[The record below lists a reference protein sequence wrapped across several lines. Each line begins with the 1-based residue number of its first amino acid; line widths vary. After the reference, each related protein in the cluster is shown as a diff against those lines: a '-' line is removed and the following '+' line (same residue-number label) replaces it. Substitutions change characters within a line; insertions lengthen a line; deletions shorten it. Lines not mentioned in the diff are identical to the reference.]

1 MNVFNSAIKRIV
13 TVSEKRSAELFGGSL
28 FPMYPAI
35 TAEGKKV
42 NSNTALK
49 ISAFYCGVNNI
60 ANDVALLPKSI
71 YRETDSIRERQ
82 RNHPV
87 DYLVHDEPNT
97 QMTAF
102 VFWFTMVVCLLLK
115 GKMVALIKRASSG
128 YPESLTFWHPDD
140 VSIIEFEDNLYYI
153 HKGKTYM
160 ASDVFH
166 IPNFTLDGINGRSVI
181 QYAADNMGMSIAADQ
196 FGTNSYTDKGIVYGV
211 AESDQKINDLG
222 AKNITTMFSN
232 AMNSNSKHKIAVFD
246 EGLKFRSLTLTPGES
261 EFIKAKATGVEDIAR
276 WLNIPLH
283 KLHAPGEGGYNFLV
297 QMSIAYLQ
305 SAIMPIGEKI
315 KQESQ
320 RKLLSKRERV
330 AGHYLYINYKKLLEV
345 DPETRAKY
353 YKDMYFIGAK
363 SPNEIRKLE
372 DDNPRDGGDEFFQM
386 SNMLTQEQAAQVFS
400 Q

>member
-1 MNVFNSAIKRIV
+1 MNVFNSALKRIV

-35 TAEGKKV
+35 TQEGKKV
-42 NSNTALK
+42 NANTALK
-49 ISAFYCGVNNI
+49 ISAFFCGVNNI

-71 YRETDSIRERQ
+71 FRETDSIRQRQ

-87 DYLVHDEPNT
+87 DYLVHDEPNS

-102 VFWFTMVVCLLLK
+102 VFWSTMIVSLLLK
-115 GKMVALIKRASSG
+115 GNAFALIKRAASG
-128 YPESLTFWHPDD
+128 YPESLIFLHPDD
-140 VSIIEFEDNLYYI
+140 VDIIEHESELFYI
-153 HKGKTYM
+153 HKKSTYL
-160 ASDVFH
+160 ASDIFH
-166 IPNFTLDGINGRSVI
+166 IPNFSLNGINGRSVI
-181 QYAADNMGMSIAADQ
+181 QYSADNLGMSIAADQ
-196 FGTNSYTDKGIVYGV
+196 FGTNAYTDKGIVYGV

-222 AKNITTMFSN
+222 AKNITTMFAN

-246 EGLKFRSLTLTPGES
+246 EGLKFRSLSLTPGES
-261 EFIKAKATGVEDIAR
+261 EFINAKATGVEDIAR

-297 QMSIAYLQ
+297 QMSISYLQ

-315 KQESQ
+315 IQESN
-320 RKLLSKRERV
+320 RKLLSKRDRL
-330 AGHYLYINYKKLLEV
+330 AGHYLYLNYKKLLEV
-345 DPETRAKY
+345 DPETRAKF

-386 SNMLTQEQAAQVFS
+386 SNMLTQEQAANVFR

>member
-49 ISAFYCGVNNI
+49 ISAFYCGINNI

-71 YRETDSIRERQ
+71 YRETDNMRERQ

-87 DYLVHDEPNT
+87 DYLVHDEPNS

-102 VFWFTMVVCLLLK
+102 VFWSTMIVCLLLK
-115 GKMVALIKRASSG
+115 GNCYALIKFSSGG
-128 YPESLTFWHPDD
+128 YPESLSFLHPDD
-140 VSIIEFEDNLYYI
+140 VNVVEENGNLFYI
-153 HKGKTYM
+153 HKKNVYL
-160 ASDVFH
+160 ASDIFH
-166 IPNFTLDGINGRSVI
+166 IPNFSLNGINGRSVI

-196 FGTNSYTDKGIVYGV
+196 FGTNAYTDKGIVYGV
-211 AESDQKINDLG
+211 AESEQKINDIG
-222 AKNITTMFSN
+222 SKNITTMFSN
-232 AMNSNSKHKIAVFD
+232 AMNSNSKYKIAVFD

-261 EFIKAKATGVEDIAR
+261 EFINAKATGVEDIAR

-320 RKLLSKRERV
+320 RKLLSKRERIG
-330 AGHYLYINYKKLLEV
+330 GHYLYVNYKKLLEV
-345 DPETRAKY
+345 DPETRAKF

-386 SNMLTQEQAAQVFS
+386 SNMLTQEQAKKVFTE
-400 Q
+400 